1 MCLFSLITCPRD
13 RQKVEHTSH
22 VDSDWVK
29 PLVKDSMVCQ
39 ISHVTRQICND
50 FMTIVNN
57 CQEEESWNWRTP
69 KPNATNQHIL
79 FDMVELVELPTVV
92 LQVPG
97 TVDGFKPFDDH
108 T

>member
-1 MCLFSLITCPRD
+1 
-13 RQKVEHTSH
+13 
-22 VDSDWVK
+22 
-29 PLVKDSMVCQ
+29 
-39 ISHVTRQICND
+39 
-50 FMTIVNN
+50 MTIVNN
-57 CQEEESWNWRTP
+57 CQEEESWNCRTP
-69 KPNATNQHIL
+69 KTNATNQHIL